1 MLKMESPDALFEK
14 TVIRAM
20 LTRDMSLLREADKIA
35 LENRFTADRVIQ
47 CQANVERW
55 LRLHGIGKLLPHESR
70 AVLKI
75 QANVRRWCV
84 RSRLRKR
91 YAMLMNL
98 ARLDD
103 IRYLAEARKLH
114 WVR

>member
-1 MLKMESPDALFEK
+1 MESPDARFEK

-103 IRYLAEARKLH
+103 IRYLAEAQKLH